1 MTLSSING
9 VGNTNH
15 LLTSQTKIN
24 SKWIKDLNVRPKTL
38 RIVEENISSMLF
50 DFRLTII
57 IIGLCLQARATK
69 AKINKCH
76 CINLK
81 SFLYSGTIRK
91 MERQTTEWEKL
102 FANDMSYKRLIFK
115 IYK

>member
-1 MTLSSING
+1 MTLSSISG

-38 RIVEENISSMLF
+38 RIVEENISNMLF
-50 DFRLTII
+50 DFRLTI

-69 AKINKCH
+69 AKINKCN

-81 SFLYSGTIRK
+81 GFLYSGTIRK

>member
-38 RIVEENISSMLF
+38 RIVEENISSILF

-69 AKINKCH
+69 AKINKCN

-81 SFLYSGTIRK
+81 SFLYSRTIRK